1 MDRSITIGKRPFRG
15 HGIWNRITRSF
26 GQKGAGDSLHL
37 SFLYFTF
44 ASKKEIMADNYIERQ
59 QEQYEARKAAWK
71 QAQKYGKK
79 KTGTTHQVRTGQ
91 RLTRYLP
98 VQTDG
103 KEEFFVAGGAEGIGK
118 SNRRSI
124 FSSGLPGRF
133 L

>member
-59 QEQYEARKAAWK
+59 QEQYEALSLI
-71 QAQKYGKK
+71 
-79 KTGTTHQVRTGQ
+79 H
-91 RLTRYLP
+91 
-98 VQTDG
+98 
-103 KEEFFVAGGAEGIGK
+103 I
-118 SNRRSI
+118 
-124 FSSGLPGRF
+124 
-133 L
+133 

>member
-91 RLTRYLP
+91 ADKIPSCESRLPFHIYL
-98 VQTDG
+98 VD
-103 KEEFFVAGGAEGIGK
+103 
-118 SNRRSI
+118 
-124 FSSGLPGRF
+124 
-133 L
+133 